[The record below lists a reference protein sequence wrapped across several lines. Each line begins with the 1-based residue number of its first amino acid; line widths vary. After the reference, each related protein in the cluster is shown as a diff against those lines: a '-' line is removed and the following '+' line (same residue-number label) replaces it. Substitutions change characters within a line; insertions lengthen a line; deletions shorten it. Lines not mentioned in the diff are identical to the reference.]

1 MFLAKKYFSRKERR
15 TYSISVLLKSHWR
28 FSPSN
33 PSLLSYTL
41 VLLPTAQY
49 KEPFSVAPP
58 SPLLPQ
64 GYREREKR
72 KKQLLPPLPFSFSS
86 FGRTI
91 RRRRRKSVH
100 FLLSAPAR
108 TLFPRKNEGDFFPLC
123 PEETSSYTGR
133 ENFLLLT
140 NRERERQGCWADNGM
155 VGGGKSWMN
164 GGAKMCGRRR
174 KKHPL
179 SSQTKEVN

>member
-58 SPLLPQ
+58 FSPFAPGVQ
-64 GYREREKR
+64 REKR

-108 TLFPRKNEGDFFPLC
+108 TLFPLKNEGDFFLSLSRRDIVIHWAGKLFIANQPG
-123 PEETSSYTGR
+123 EGETGMLGR
-133 ENFLLLT
+133 QRN
-140 NRERERQGCWADNGM
+140 
-155 VGGGKSWMN
+155 
-164 GGAKMCGRRR
+164 GRRR
-174 KKHPL
+174 EKLDERGSENVREKKKTSFVIPD
-179 SSQTKEVN
+179 EGG